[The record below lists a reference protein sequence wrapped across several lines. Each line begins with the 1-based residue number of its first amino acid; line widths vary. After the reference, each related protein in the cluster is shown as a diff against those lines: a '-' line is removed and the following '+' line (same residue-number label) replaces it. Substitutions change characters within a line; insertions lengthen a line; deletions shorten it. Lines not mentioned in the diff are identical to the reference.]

1 MGQYFPKPYGSSGGI
16 IKIELDL
23 YNYGTKAYLKGVTGV
38 DRSNLAAISVI
49 ARVDKIAQITSR

>member
-23 YNYGTKAYLKGVTGV
+23 YNYETKADLKGVTGV
-38 DRSNLAAISVI
+38 DKSNLAAMSVI